1 MGGEEIAMTF
11 RLVMLP
17 PQTDITRGWAARLA
31 AEVPEAEIAVVEAP
45 EEAPAAIAAADG
57 AFGTVSP
64 ELLGHARRLRWLQA
78 PQAAPPAGYYH
89 PDLIAHPVAVT
100 NFRDIFNDHIGAH
113 IMAFVYAFARGF
125 HVYIPQQLRREW
137 AKPPEDHGVVHLP
150 ESTALIVGL
159 GGIGSEA
166 ARLAAA
172 AGMTVLATD
181 ARRGDRP
188 AGVAELHAP
197 EALDA
202 LLPRADFV
210 IVTVPHTPATEGM
223 FDRARFRRMRPGAFF
238 INIGRGMTT
247 RLDDLVAALR
257 AGELAGAGLDVFET
271 EPLPA
276 GHALWTMP
284 GVLITPHMAGYGP
297 HLNERRYAILR
308 DNLRA
313 MLAGTALR
321 NVVDKAAWF

>member
-1 MGGEEIAMTF
+1 
-11 RLVMLP
+11 MLP
-17 PQTDITRGWAARLA
+17 PQTEITRSWAARLA
-31 AEVPEAEIAVVEAP
+31 SEFPAAEVAVVEAP
-45 EEAPAAIAAADG
+45 GDAPAAIATADA
-57 AFGTVSP
+57 AFGTVP
-64 ELLGHARRLRWLQA
+64 ADLLAHAPRLRWLQA

-89 PDLIAHPVAVT
+89 PALVAHPVVVT

-113 IMAFVYAFARGF
+113 IMAFVYAFARGL
-125 HVYIPQQLRREW
+125 HYYIPQQLHREW
-137 AKPPEDHGVVHLP
+137 AKPPEDEGVIHLP
-150 ESTALIVGL
+150 EATALIVGL
-159 GGIGSEA
+159 GGIGTEA

-181 ARRGDRP
+181 ARRGDTP
-188 AGVAELHAP
+188 PGVAELHRP

-210 IVTVPHTPATEGM
+210 IVTVPHTPATAGM
-223 FDRARFRRMRPGAFF
+223 FDRGRFVRMRRSAFF

-276 GHALWTMP
+276 DHPLWTMP

-313 MLAGTALR
+313 MLSGGRLR
-321 NVVDKAAWF
+321 NVVDKSAWF